1 MPIHPPAYSS
11 DTATRTGRTT
21 GQQAA
26 RGGVAVVMGASR
38 GLGLLV
44 SQDLLRRGFIV
55 YGCARD
61 EDELQGAARL
71 LAAAVPG
78 SQFVAR
84 VCDVREEAAVLAV
97 VEEVVDTHGRLDVAL
112 HVAGVIQVG
121 HADTVTLGHYHEAV
135 DTMLWGPVHL
145 ALASV
150 PHMRDAGH
158 GRIGIVSSV
167 GGLVAVPRLVPY
179 SVAKFGA
186 VGLAEGLYAELSGTG
201 VTVTAVTPGLMRTGG
216 HTHARFVDDAVSDY
230 AWFAPLASLP
240 GLSISAERAARR
252 IVSGVLSGRP
262 TVELTPLTIIGRR
275 VHGLAPATTVR
286 VMGLMGRLLPGP
298 SGRAPDPMAGTAPG
312 VDGST
317 ARARLSSRV
326 VDGLTVL
333 GDRAARR
340 TNEVGPRDV
349 SSTSG
354 SQGRTDP

>member
-1 MPIHPPAYSS
+1 MPTH
-11 DTATRTGRTT
+11 ATPSTP
-21 GQQAA
+21 QAA
-26 RGGVAVVMGASR
+26 RTAVVMGASR

-44 SQDLLRRGFIV
+44 SEELLQRGFTV

-61 EDELQGAARL
+61 EDELEGAARI

-78 SQFVAR
+78 GRFVPR
-84 VCDVREEAAVLAV
+84 ICDVRYQDEVTAV
-97 VEEVVDTHGRLDVAL
+97 VEEVVDDHGGLDVAI

-121 HADTVTLGHYHEAV
+121 HADKVTLGHYHEAV
-135 DTMLWGPVHL
+135 DTMLFGPVHL

-201 VTVTAVTPGLMRTGG
+201 VTVTTVTPGLMRTGG
-216 HTHARFVDDAVSDY
+216 HTHARFVDDAVTDY

-275 VHGLAPATTVR
+275 VHGLAPATTTR
-286 VMGLMGRLLPGP
+286 VMGLVSRLLPGP
-298 SGRAPDPMAGTAPG
+298 SGRAADPMTEAAPA

-317 ARARLSSRV
+317 ARERLSSRV
-326 VDGLTVL
+326 VDGLSVL

-340 TNEVGPRDV
+340 TNEVG
-349 SSTSG
+349 
-354 SQGRTDP
+354 

>member
-1 MPIHPPAYSS
+1 MPTHHITGATQTVR
-11 DTATRTGRTT
+11 TAL
-21 GQQAA
+21 
-26 RGGVAVVMGASR
+26 VMGASR

-44 SQDLLRRGFIV
+44 SEELLQRGFTV

-61 EDELQGAARL
+61 EDELEGAARI

-78 SQFVAR
+78 GRFVPR
-84 VCDVREEAAVLAV
+84 ICDVRYQEEVASV
-97 VEEVVDTHGRLDVAL
+97 VEEVVATHGRLDVAM

-121 HADTVTLGHYHEAV
+121 HADKVTLGHYHDAV

-150 PHMRDAGH
+150 PHMREAGH
-158 GRIGIVSSV
+158 GRVGIVSSV

-201 VTVTAVTPGLMRTGG
+201 VTVTTVTPGLMRTGG
-216 HTHARFVDDAVSDY
+216 HTHARFVDDAVTDY

-252 IVSGVLSGRP
+252 IVSGVLSGKP

-275 VHGLAPATTVR
+275 VHGLAPATTTR
-286 VMGLMGRLLPGP
+286 AMGLVSRLLPGP
-298 SGRAPDPMAGTAPG
+298 TGRAADPMSGAAPA
-312 VDGST
+312 VDGSS

-326 VDGLTVL
+326 VDGLSVL

-340 TNEVGPRDV
+340 TNEVG
-349 SSTSG
+349 
-354 SQGRTDP
+354 

>member
-1 MPIHPPAYSS
+1 MPTH
-11 DTATRTGRTT
+11 ATPSAPQAPRT
-21 GQQAA
+21 
-26 RGGVAVVMGASR
+26 AVVLGASR

-44 SQDLLRRGFIV
+44 SEELLQRGFTV

-61 EDELQGAARL
+61 EDELEGAARI

-78 SQFVAR
+78 GRFVPR
-84 VCDVREEAAVLAV
+84 ICDVRYQDEVTAV
-97 VEEVVDTHGRLDVAL
+97 VEEVVDDHGGLDVAI

-121 HADTVTLGHYHEAV
+121 HADKVTLGHYHEAV
-135 DTMLWGPVHL
+135 DTMLFGPVHL

-201 VTVTAVTPGLMRTGG
+201 VTVTTVTPGLMRTGG
-216 HTHARFVDDAVSDY
+216 HTHARFVDDAVTDY

-252 IVSGVLSGRP
+252 IVSGVLSGSP

-275 VHGLAPATTVR
+275 VHGLAPATTTR
-286 VMGLMGRLLPGP
+286 AMGLVSRLLPGP
-298 SGRAPDPMAGTAPG
+298 SGRAADPMTEAAPA

-317 ARARLSSRV
+317 ARERLSSRV
-326 VDGLTVL
+326 VDCLSVL

-340 TNEVGPRDV
+340 TNEVG
-349 SSTSG
+349 
-354 SQGRTDP
+354 

>member
-1 MPIHPPAYSS
+1 MPHP
-11 DTATRTGRTT
+11 TT
-21 GQQAA
+21 HPNGAGAA
-26 RGGVAVVMGASR
+26 ASADHEADASTKGAAVVMGASR

-44 SQDLLRRGFIV
+44 CQELLERGYTV

-61 EDELQGAARL
+61 DDELLGAERI

-78 SQFVAR
+78 GRFHTR
-84 VCDVREEAAVLAV
+84 VCDVRDEAAVTAV
-97 VEEVVDTHGRLDVAL
+97 VDEVAASPQPIEVAI

-121 HADTVTLGHYHEAV
+121 HADTVTLGHFHDAV

-145 ALASV
+145 SLAV
-150 PHMRDAGH
+150 LPHMRDAGH
-158 GRIGIVSSV
+158 GRIGVVSSV

-186 VGLAEGLYAELSGTG
+186 VGLAEGLYAELAGTG

-216 HTHARFVDDAVSDY
+216 HTHARFVDDAVTDY

-252 IVSGVLSGRP
+252 IVDGVVSGSP
-262 TVELTPLTIIGRR
+262 TVELTPLTILGRR
-275 VHGLAPATTVR
+275 VHGLAPATTIR
-286 VMGLMGRLLPGP
+286 AMGLVSRLLPGP
-298 SGRAPDPMAGTAPG
+298 HRSAPDPMSGAAPA

-317 ARARLSSRV
+317 ARSRLSSRV
-326 VDGLTVL
+326 VDGLSVL

-340 TNEVGPRDV
+340 NNEVG
-349 SSTSG
+349 
-354 SQGRTDP
+354 

>member
-1 MPIHPPAYSS
+1 
-11 DTATRTGRTT
+11 
-21 GQQAA
+21 
-26 RGGVAVVMGASR
+26 MGASR

-44 SQDLLRRGFIV
+44 SEELLQRGFTV

-61 EDELQGAARL
+61 EDELEGAARI

-78 SQFVAR
+78 GRFVPR
-84 VCDVREEAAVLAV
+84 ICDVRYHDEVTAV
-97 VEEVVDTHGRLDVAL
+97 VEEVVDDHGGLDVAI

-121 HADTVTLGHYHEAV
+121 HADKVTLGHYHEAV
-135 DTMLWGPVHL
+135 DTMLFGPVHL

-201 VTVTAVTPGLMRTGG
+201 VTVTTVTPGLMRTGG
-216 HTHARFVDDAVSDY
+216 HTHARFVDDAVSDS

-252 IVSGVLSGRP
+252 IVSGVLSGSP

-275 VHGLAPATTVR
+275 VHGLAPATTTR
-286 VMGLMGRLLPGP
+286 AMGLVSRLLPGP
-298 SGRAPDPMAGTAPG
+298 SGRAADPMTEAAPA

-317 ARARLSSRV
+317 ARERLSSRV
-326 VDGLTVL
+326 VDCLSVL

-340 TNEVGPRDV
+340 TNEVG
-349 SSTSG
+349 
-354 SQGRTDP
+354 

>member
-1 MPIHPPAYSS
+1 MPTDLKSADTPLADPEADPAP
-11 DTATRTGRTT
+11 DTAT
-21 GQQAA
+21 AL
-26 RGGVAVVMGASR
+26 VMGASR

-44 SQDLLRRGFIV
+44 SEELLRRGFV
-55 YGCARD
+55 VHGCARD
-61 EDELQGAARL
+61 EDELQGAARI

-78 SQFVAR
+78 ARYVPR
-84 VCDVREEAAVLAV
+84 VCDVRDAQAVSAV
-97 VEEVVDTHGRLDVAL
+97 VEEVVAAHGRLDVAI

-121 HADTVTLGHYHEAV
+121 HADTVTLGHYHDAV

-145 ALASV
+145 ALASL
-150 PHMRDAGH
+150 PHMREAGR

-186 VGLAEGLYAELSGTG
+186 VGLAEGLYAELAGTG
-201 VTVTAVTPGLMRTGG
+201 VTVTTVTPGLMRTGG
-216 HTHARFVDDAVSDY
+216 HTHARFVDDAVTDY

-252 IVSGVLSGRP
+252 IVSGVLSGNP

-286 VMGLMGRLLPGP
+286 AMGLVSRLMPGP
-298 SGRAPDPMAGTAPG
+298 RGSAADPMTEDAPAVEG
-312 VDGST
+312 RT

-326 VDGLTVL
+326 VDGLSVL

-340 TNEVGPRDV
+340 TNELG
-349 SSTSG
+349 
-354 SQGRTDP
+354 

>member
-1 MPIHPPAYSS
+1 MPTH
-11 DTATRTGRTT
+11 ATPSTP
-21 GQQAA
+21 QAA
-26 RGGVAVVMGASR
+26 RTAVVMGASR

-44 SQDLLRRGFIV
+44 SEELLQRGFTV

-61 EDELQGAARL
+61 EDELEGAARI

-78 SQFVAR
+78 GRFVPR
-84 VCDVREEAAVLAV
+84 ICDVRYHDEVTAV
-97 VEEVVDTHGRLDVAL
+97 VEEVVDDHGGLDVAI

-121 HADTVTLGHYHEAV
+121 HADKVTLGHYHEAV
-135 DTMLWGPVHL
+135 DTMLFGPVHL

-201 VTVTAVTPGLMRTGG
+201 VTVTTVTPGLMRTGG

-252 IVSGVLSGRP
+252 IVTGVLAGRP
-262 TVELTPLTIIGRR
+262 TVELTPLTIVGRR

-286 VMGLMGRLLPGP
+286 AMGLASRLLPGP
-298 SGRAPDPMAGTAPG
+298 RGTAPDPVAS
-312 VDGST
+312 ST
-317 ARARLSSRV
+317 DAVEGGAVRPLQPRLVKVLS
-326 VDGLTVL
+326 TL
-333 GDRAARR
+333 GDRASRR
-340 TNEVGPRDV
+340 NNEL
-349 SSTSG
+349 
-354 SQGRTDP
+354 

>member
-1 MPIHPPAYSS
+1 MPTH
-11 DTATRTGRTT
+11 ATPSTP
-21 GQQAA
+21 QAA
-26 RGGVAVVMGASR
+26 RTAVVMGASR

-44 SQDLLRRGFIV
+44 SEELLQRGFTV

-61 EDELQGAARL
+61 EDELEGAARI

-78 SQFVAR
+78 GRFVPR
-84 VCDVREEAAVLAV
+84 ICDVRYHDEVTAV
-97 VEEVVDTHGRLDVAL
+97 VEEVVDDHGGLDVAI

-121 HADTVTLGHYHEAV
+121 HADKVTLGHYHEAV
-135 DTMLWGPVHL
+135 DTMLFGPVHL

-201 VTVTAVTPGLMRTGG
+201 VTVTTVTPGLMRTGG

-252 IVSGVLSGRP
+252 IVSGVLSGSP

-275 VHGLAPATTVR
+275 VHGLAPATTTR
-286 VMGLMGRLLPGP
+286 AMGLVSRLLPGP
-298 SGRAPDPMAGTAPG
+298 SGRAADPMTEAAPA

-317 ARARLSSRV
+317 ARERLSSRV
-326 VDGLTVL
+326 VDGLSVL

-340 TNEVGPRDV
+340 TNEVG
-349 SSTSG
+349 
-354 SQGRTDP
+354 

>member
-1 MPIHPPAYSS
+1 MPTSQPSAEPL
-11 DTATRTGRTT
+11 D
-21 GQQAA
+21 AA
-26 RGGVAVVMGASR
+26 PFAGTAVVMGASR

-44 SQDLLRRGFIV
+44 SEELLRRGFV
-55 YGCARD
+55 VHGCARD
-61 EDELQGAARL
+61 DGELTGAARL
-71 LAAAVPG
+71 LAASVPG
-78 SQFVAR
+78 SQFVPR
-84 VCDVREEAAVLAV
+84 VCDVRDEAAVRAV
-97 VEEVVDTHGRLDVAL
+97 VDEVVATHGRLDVAL

-121 HADTVTLGHYHEAV
+121 HVDTVTLGHYHEAV

-145 ALASV
+145 ALACL
-150 PHMRDAGH
+150 PPMRDAGS

-186 VGLAEGLYAELSGTG
+186 VGLAEGLYAELAGTG

-216 HTHARFVDDAVSDY
+216 HTHARFVDDAVTDY
-230 AWFAPLASLP
+230 AWFAPLASIP

-252 IVSGVLSGRP
+252 IVSGVLAGSP

-286 VMGLMGRLLPGP
+286 MMGLVSRALPGP
-298 SGRAPDPMAGTAPG
+298 SGRAPDPMAGGAPG

-317 ARARLSSRV
+317 ARDRLSSRL
-326 VDGLTVL
+326 VDALSVL

-340 TNEVGPRDV
+340 TNELG
-349 SSTSG
+349 
-354 SQGRTDP
+354 

>member
-1 MPIHPPAYSS
+1 MPTH
-11 DTATRTGRTT
+11 ATPSTP
-21 GQQAA
+21 QAA
-26 RGGVAVVMGASR
+26 RTAVVMGASR

-44 SQDLLRRGFIV
+44 SEELLQRGFTV

-61 EDELQGAARL
+61 EDELEGAARI

-78 SQFVAR
+78 GRFVPR
-84 VCDVREEAAVLAV
+84 ICDVRYHDEVTPV
-97 VEEVVDTHGRLDVAL
+97 VEEVVDDHGGLDVAI

-121 HADTVTLGHYHEAV
+121 HADKVTLGHYHEAV
-135 DTMLWGPVHL
+135 DTMLFGPVHL

-150 PHMRDAGH
+150 PHMRDAGY

-201 VTVTAVTPGLMRTGG
+201 VTVTTVTPGLMRTGG

-252 IVSGVLSGRP
+252 IVSGVLSGSP

-275 VHGLAPATTVR
+275 VHGLAPATTTR
-286 VMGLMGRLLPGP
+286 AMGLVSRLLPGP
-298 SGRAPDPMAGTAPG
+298 SGRAADPMTEAAPA

-317 ARARLSSRV
+317 ARERLSSRV
-326 VDGLTVL
+326 VDCLSVL

-340 TNEVGPRDV
+340 TNEIG
-349 SSTSG
+349 
-354 SQGRTDP
+354 

>member
-1 MPIHPPAYSS
+1 MPTH
-11 DTATRTGRTT
+11 ATL
-21 GQQAA
+21 AA
-26 RGGVAVVMGASR
+26 RTPGTALVMGASR

-44 SQDLLRRGFIV
+44 SEELLQRGFTV

-61 EDELQGAARL
+61 EDELEDAVRILTG
-71 LAAAVPG
+71 AVPG
-78 SQFVAR
+78 SRFVPR
-84 VCDVREEAAVLAV
+84 TCDVRQQEEVLRV
-97 VEEVVDTHGRLDVAL
+97 VEEVVATHGRLDVAM

-121 HADTVTLGHYHEAV
+121 HADKVTLGHYHDAV

-150 PHMRDAGH
+150 PHMREAGH
-158 GRIGIVSSV
+158 GRVGIVSSV

-201 VTVTAVTPGLMRTGG
+201 VTVTTVTPGLMRTGG
-216 HTHARFVDDAVSDY
+216 HTHARFVDDAVTDY

-252 IVSGVLSGRP
+252 IVSGVLSGKP

-275 VHGLAPATTVR
+275 VHGLAPATTTR
-286 VMGLMGRLLPGP
+286 AMGLVGRLLPGP
-298 SGRAPDPMAGTAPG
+298 SGRAADPMSGAAPA
-312 VDGST
+312 VDGSS

-326 VDGLTVL
+326 VDGLSVL

-340 TNEVGPRDV
+340 TNEVR
-349 SSTSG
+349 
-354 SQGRTDP
+354 

>member
-1 MPIHPPAYSS
+1 MPTH
-11 DTATRTGRTT
+11 ATPSAPQAPRT
-21 GQQAA
+21 
-26 RGGVAVVMGASR
+26 AVVLGASR

-44 SQDLLRRGFIV
+44 SEELLQRGFTV

-61 EDELQGAARL
+61 EDELEGAARI

-78 SQFVAR
+78 GRFVPR
-84 VCDVREEAAVLAV
+84 ICDVRYQDEVTAV
-97 VEEVVDTHGRLDVAL
+97 VEEVVDDHGGLDVAI

-121 HADTVTLGHYHEAV
+121 HADKVTLGHYHEAV
-135 DTMLWGPVHL
+135 DTMLFGPVHL

-201 VTVTAVTPGLMRTGG
+201 VTVTTVTPGLMRTGG

-252 IVSGVLSGRP
+252 IVSGVLSGSP

-275 VHGLAPATTVR
+275 VHGLAPATTTR
-286 VMGLMGRLLPGP
+286 AMGLVSRLLPGP
-298 SGRAPDPMAGTAPG
+298 SGRAADPMTEAAPA

-317 ARARLSSRV
+317 ARERLSSRV
-326 VDGLTVL
+326 VDGLSVL

-340 TNEVGPRDV
+340 TNEVG
-349 SSTSG
+349 
-354 SQGRTDP
+354 

>member
-1 MPIHPPAYSS
+1 MPTH
-11 DTATRTGRTT
+11 ATL
-21 GQQAA
+21 AA
-26 RGGVAVVMGASR
+26 RTPGTALVMGASR

-44 SQDLLRRGFIV
+44 SEELLQRGFTV

-61 EDELQGAARL
+61 EDELEDAVRIL
-71 LAAAVPG
+71 TAAVPG
-78 SQFVAR
+78 SRFVPR
-84 VCDVREEAAVLAV
+84 TCDVRQQEEVLRV
-97 VEEVVDTHGRLDVAL
+97 VEEVVATHGRLDVAM

-121 HADTVTLGHYHEAV
+121 HADKVTLGHYHDAV

-150 PHMRDAGH
+150 PHMREAGH
-158 GRIGIVSSV
+158 GRVGIVSSV

-201 VTVTAVTPGLMRTGG
+201 VTVTTVTPGLMRTGG
-216 HTHARFVDDAVSDY
+216 HTHARFVDDAVTDY

-240 GLSISAERAARR
+240 GLSISAERAAHR
-252 IVSGVLSGRP
+252 IVSGVLSGKP

-275 VHGLAPATTVR
+275 VHGLAPATTTR
-286 VMGLMGRLLPGP
+286 AMGLVSRLLPGP
-298 SGRAPDPMAGTAPG
+298 TGRAADPMSGAAPAL
-312 VDGST
+312 DGSS

-326 VDGLTVL
+326 VDGLSVL

-340 TNEVGPRDV
+340 TNEVG
-349 SSTSG
+349 
-354 SQGRTDP
+354 